1 MKHWCGY
8 SRRVFLGWVLLIQVL
23 FHLCSSTLF
32 IHSHIIDGNKI
43 THSHIFAGPVTEHS
57 HTSSSADSIERA
69 THYDAE
75 VVAATSLDNPIF
87 YPLVEY
93 LSHADNEIVTHI
105 VSSSLR
111 APPALA

>member
-1 MKHWCGY
+1 M
-8 SRRVFLGWVLLIQVL
+8 L

-57 HTSSSADSIERA
+57 HTSSSADSIDRA
-69 THYDAE
+69 TYFDAE
-75 VVAATSLDNPIF
+75 VVVATSLDNPIF
-87 YPLVEY
+87 YSLAEY
-93 LSHADNEIVTHI
+93 LLHADIEVITRI
-105 VSSSLR
+105 VSTSLR